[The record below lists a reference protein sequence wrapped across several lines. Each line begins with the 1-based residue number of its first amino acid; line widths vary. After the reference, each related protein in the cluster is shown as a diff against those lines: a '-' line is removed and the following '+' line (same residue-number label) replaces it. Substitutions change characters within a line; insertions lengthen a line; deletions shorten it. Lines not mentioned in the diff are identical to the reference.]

1 MPREG
6 ETVPPVRTLLES
18 LRQMM
23 AYAPAVI
30 AYGALAGFVSAVVI
44 APLASWATESLLGMS
59 GRVAVSN
66 ADLATFLFSPSGV
79 AMLAGTG
86 SLLVFAQL
94 FDESLIYARL
104 ELKGSNA
111 LKPLLAVVRLSHKLL
126 FAGLVQS
133 ALYGLLCV
141 PLLTLLSVLWRWL
154 LWEQD
159 INFYLSERPPAF
171 WTAAVIGG
179 LGGLATGLALFV
191 ASAAMARMSPL
202 IVLDEMGVLRSL
214 EESERQFRAKFRTT
228 VETLALHAG
237 ATLAITAV
245 AAVVLRSVTEGI
257 LLAVPDR
264 ALLVALVAGALLL
277 TNGIVLAMIGF
288 LSTSTRAGAI
298 WLMDGRHDGQRQVK
312 VDWEIL
318 PRVKLKLMIWVIG
331 LTTFAIA
338 EAWLLDRLSARAHR
352 LAQVQI
358 VAHRGS
364 AIDAPENS
372 LAAFRRA
379 IEVGA
384 DWIELD
390 VQRSADGVIVVAHDR
405 DLMRISGDMREVRE
419 MTGAELARIDVG
431 SGTGKGNEFAS
442 ERLPRLDDVLG
453 LPLGRTGL
461 MIELKYNRPDEE
473 LAAAVASRLKTE
485 HGRVAVLSLNLEALA
500 QIRRHNPGL
509 QTGLL
514 VSASAGNLLRV
525 DADFLAVS
533 QNIATPWFIDRAR
546 GAGKPVYVWT
556 VNSEQE
562 MLRLMSLGV
571 SGIITDD
578 PALGVRV
585 RDRFREMSVPDLIRL
600 FVNSRLRK

>member
-1 MPREG
+1 M
-6 ETVPPVRTLLES
+6 PPVRTLLES

-86 SLLVFAQL
+86 ALLVFAQL

-104 ELKGSNA
+104 ELKGQNA
-111 LKPLLAVVRLSHKLL
+111 LKPLLAVVRLSHKLFL
-126 FAGLVQS
+126 AGLVQS
-133 ALYGLLCV
+133 VVYGLLCL
-141 PLLTLLSVLWRWL
+141 PLLILLLALWRWL

-159 INFYLSERPPAF
+159 INFYLAERPREF
-171 WTAAVIGG
+171 WTAGVIGG

-202 IVLDEMGVLRSL
+202 IVLDEMSVLRSL
-214 EESERQFRAKFRTT
+214 EESVRQLRAKFRTT
-228 VETLALHAG
+228 LETLALHAG
-237 ATLAITAV
+237 ATLVIAAV

-257 LLAVPDR
+257 LLAVPDQT
-264 ALLVALVAGALLL
+264 LVVALVAGALLL

-298 WLMDGRHDGQRQVK
+298 WLIDGRHDGRAQIK

-318 PRVKLKLMIWVIG
+318 PRLKLKLAVWVIG
-331 LTTFAIA
+331 LGAFAIA
-338 EAWLLDRLSARAHR
+338 EAWLLDRLSDRAYR
-352 LAQVQI
+352 LGQVQI

-364 AIDAPENS
+364 SIDAPENS
-372 LAAFRRA
+372 LAAFQRA
-379 IEVGA
+379 VEVGA

-390 VQRSADGVIVVAHDR
+390 VQRSVDGVIVVAHDR
-405 DLMRISGDMREVRE
+405 DLRRISGDPREVRDS
-419 MTGAELARIDVG
+419 TGAELAKIDVG
-431 SGTGKGNEFAS
+431 SMRGKEFAS
-442 ERLPRLDDVLG
+442 ERLPTLDEVLG
-453 LPLGRTGL
+453 LSLGRTGL
-461 MIELKYNRPDEE
+461 MIELKYNRPDKE
-473 LAAAVASRLKTE
+473 LAGAVASRLKNE

-500 QIRRHNPGL
+500 QIRRESPSL